1 MKIFGNTIDDCLW
14 ILVCNCRIK
23 EWICCKKTA
32 FVGKSRDGFRKLL
45 YLVFEIQK
53 WYVWVYENF
62 LKQKYPIYLQF
73 RKKIDI
79 KTSTKEFFGYID
91 AKMSIYTQ
99 EDINWWVLLEQNV
112 SIYPKCKMIVQD
124 TSSVSTFCKKILSYR
139 CKNIHIC
146 NSSARAIG
154 KIVLRTYWQLRCHF
168 CS

>member
-1 MKIFGNTIDDCLW
+1 M
-14 ILVCNCRIK
+14 
-23 EWICCKKTA
+23 
-32 FVGKSRDGFRKLL
+32 
-45 YLVFEIQK
+45 
-53 WYVWVYENF
+53 
-62 LKQKYPIYLQF
+62 KQKYPIYLQF

-139 CKNIHIC
+139 CKNLMIAGDFSGFLLVIIQDI
-146 NSSARAIG
+146 SSARVFVEKSQVVHEKIYTYVTVQPAPLAKSYFVLIGNCVAIFAHN
-154 KIVLRTYWQLRCHF
+154 LALST
-168 CS
+168 